1 MSEKHSDRKVPGV
14 ESGLTIAEA
23 RAELFRQE
31 LDSFYDKHPGLSL
44 KVNSE

>member
-23 RAELFRQE
+23 RAELFRRE